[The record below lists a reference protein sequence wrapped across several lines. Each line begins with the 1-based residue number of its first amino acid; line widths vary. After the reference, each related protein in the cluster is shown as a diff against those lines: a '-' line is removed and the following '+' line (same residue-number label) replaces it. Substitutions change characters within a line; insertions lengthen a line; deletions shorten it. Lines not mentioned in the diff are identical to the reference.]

1 MTAADGGPPNP
12 NELTPIASP
21 NLRGCTVILV
31 RTQGPINLGM
41 VARICGNMGV
51 DDLRLVAPIAEVN
64 CDDSRKFSTHSRDLL
79 LAAKIFP
86 DLASAVADCGLVV
99 GTSARFRDSELG
111 ASMAPHE
118 IPALLTQRPADRWAL
133 VFGNEADGLSTAELR
148 CCQTWVHLETFGAN
162 SSYNLANAV
171 AITTYVIAS
180 TGVLPLRGTNEP
192 GAPREA
198 ITALYDYW
206 LSSLDRIQY
215 FRRADVE
222 RFRPLLTRML
232 ARWHLTMN
240 DVQALRGMLAQ
251 VNYFSFGRRFD
262 RHDDGKFPIEE
273 PELSEPEPSGLKHP
287 ASPG

>member
-1 MTAADGGPPNP
+1 MTAPDAGPLNP
-12 NELTPIASP
+12 NERKPVPSP
-21 NLRGCTVILV
+21 NLLGCTIILV

-41 VARICGNMGV
+41 VARVCGNMGIN
-51 DDLRLVAPIAEVN
+51 DLRLVAPLCEVN

-79 LAAKIFP
+79 LGARVFP
-86 DLASAVADCGLVV
+86 DLASAVADCGLVI

-111 ASMAPHE
+111 SSLAPYE
-118 IPALLTQRPADRWAL
+118 IPELLVRRPAERWAI
-133 VFGNEADGLSTAELR
+133 VFGNEADGLDTAELR
-148 CCQTWVHLETFGAN
+148 CCQTWMHLETFGDN

-171 AITTYVIAS
+171 AICAYVIAT
-180 TGVLPLRGTNEP
+180 TGIPPLRGTDEP

-198 ITALYDYW
+198 VTALYDYW
-206 LSSLDRIQY
+206 LGTLDRIQY

-262 RHDDGKFPIEE
+262 RHDADRGVTE
-273 PELSEPEPSGLKHP
+273 PPERE
-287 ASPG
+287 